1 MQNSPTSWM
10 KKGDARKLSLK
21 PVQPKEG
28 NPQNE
33 PAMISD
39 KSLDKARISAKRA
52 SIVKLTAKFDMLKAT
67 GDSGDFGTDS
77 PDMII
82 YEKPK
87 KNTPEPAISN
97 GELDEDAPP
106 APTLETSESIKSLD
120 PEPDPNF
127 STSSRPSSTQLPPP
141 VSQPTTPG
149 SALGDRTS
157 VTSVDSVSDV
167 MIRQAK
173 KAARR
178 ASLKKSIAELTLLK
192 SGTSSTDITEGDSSM
207 TFHPE
212 TYNLGVAEPSKEDTE
227 GRKKKFLL
235 DTIMSGSNIDFDA
248 RNSSET
254 RSKTVSAASFASP
267 TSAAAAS
274 VNEQRKSSS
283 TFVSIDE
290 LSAPAP
296 ALAPTS
302 TPSPT
307 STTPNPDVIDE
318 HQEVEETTAVSGAP
332 ISNPP
337 PAPPEMEHKSN
348 PTVLD
353 VISLI
358 ADGPKDLQSNL
369 EATLKSITADKD
381 RLRSLMKTNFLLHHD
396 VISLDEQIKM
406 LIKNRITV
414 EDIAHQFSHL
424 IPSADGE
431 EVVRSTLSQEKQ
443 ILYGQLFYELQHN
456 PTHLVRAAR
465 CATGSAA
472 SNFTNTVLLSIFG
485 DQYDNHEEHN
495 LLVMLRDLLQME
507 FDGAKEIATF
517 MRSNTCLT
525 QMLSTYVR
533 RPGSINAIKEL
544 LAPVLEEVI
553 LRKDSLEVSPH
564 KVYMELINTFEQ
576 ETGEKSP
583 LERTV
588 TEEQAAA
595 NPDVKA
601 AQNKR
606 LDDIKAYVNRILT
619 ALEEGHENILYGV
632 RYLTRELN
640 ELGEKKWHNA
650 TARQK
655 AAIMGGFFF
664 LRFVTPIVVTPD
676 GNNVTSMKVQKMQRR
691 NLTLIA
697 KVLQNLSNGILFGA
711 SGSGKEGFLKSLNP
725 FIEEKF
731 AVMDRIFKN
740 LTEVEGVDD
749 AMEMDQFLLI
759 NTVELT
765 QRKSLKITYN
775 EIMQTHNLIKE
786 NFKSIIQSDNVNEPL
801 AKIIFMLGS
810 PKKEV
815 PRSENSTFSL
825 TLDPLSLA
833 ERNSDTGKIKNRF
846 GPRLSVWDREVNAR
860 GRAVSK
866 TNEIAQLGLI
876 ERKSSEGSLSDEVE
890 ERHKHT
896 KLLLSSILAKLDLTK
911 EEVMKAHDKE
921 PSQITVMDVLS
932 FGVEKIQATEDKD
945 KPHNASLVL
954 EINDVM
960 NEVLSMRDSIIEEE
974 TEGSQAPA
982 DPDTILIIEVHDAYV
997 QMNKSQIKVAKNA
1010 TRLKNALAAIELQH
1024 AELND
1029 QIDTWKAYLE
1039 NVKAQ
1044 AMGDNK
1050 KNTKKEKS
1058 GRGGF
1063 LGLGKKKEPAKK
1075 DRVKF
1080 TYAELVKSNVI
1091 VRSEIPSPVQ
1101 SSVFFTF
1108 RVSPDVPGM
1117 FVVVASVRGFEA
1129 HRATLLLEDL
1139 LGEQDRGKEELD
1151 LDNVTLNVNML
1162 IYLLNTTFGSA

>member
-21 PVQPKEG
+21 PVQPG
-28 NPQNE
+28 SGADDDNGS
-33 PAMISD
+33 AMISD

-67 GDSGDFGTDS
+67 GSSGGFDGTDS

-87 KNTPEPAISN
+87 KKPDPARANVEPDEESQPTPKLETNSSIRSLEP
-97 GELDEDAPP
+97 ELDPH
-106 APTLETSESIKSLD
+106 L
-120 PEPDPNF
+120 
-127 STSSRPSSTQLPPP
+127 STSSRPSSTQLPAPA
-141 VSQPTTPG
+141 TTPG
-149 SALGDRTS
+149 SALGDRMSTA
-157 VTSVDSVSDV
+157 SVDSVSDV

-192 SGTSSTDITEGDSSM
+192 SGTSTTDVLADLTESDSKL
-207 TFHPE
+207 TFHPD
-212 TYNLGVAEPSKEDTE
+212 TYNLGAAEPSKEDTE

-248 RNSSET
+248 RNSSEG
-254 RSKTVSAASFASP
+254 RSKQSVSTASFASP
-267 TSAAAAS
+267 MSTGDLSNMS
-274 VNEQRKSSS
+274 NNEQRKSSS
-283 TFVSIDE
+283 TFLSIDE
-290 LSAPAP
+290 A
-296 ALAPTS
+296 
-302 TPSPT
+302 
-307 STTPNPDVIDE
+307 STTPTPTDTDTPDPTPDSTITTTTPT
-318 HQEVEETTAVSGAP
+318 QVEPS
-332 ISNPP
+332 
-337 PAPPEMEHKSN
+337 MEHKTN
-348 PTVLD
+348 PSVLD

-358 ADGPKDLQSNL
+358 ANGPKDLQQNL
-369 EATLKSITADKD
+369 EATLKAITADKD

-456 PTHLVRAAR
+456 PNHLVRAAR

-485 DQYDNHEEHN
+485 DQYDNNEEHN

-553 LRKDSLEVSPH
+553 QRKDSLEVSPH
-564 KVYMELINTFEQ
+564 KVYMELINSFEQ

-595 NPDVKA
+595 NEDVQN
-601 AQNKR
+601 AQNAR
-606 LDDIKAYVNRILT
+606 LEDIKAYVTRILT
-619 ALEEGHENILYGV
+619 ALEEGHDNILYGV

-640 ELGEKKWHNA
+640 HMGENKWPNA

-676 GNNVTSMKVQKMQRR
+676 GNNVTTLKVQKMQRR

-725 FIEEKF
+725 FIKEKF

-740 LTEVEGVDD
+740 LTKVEGVDD

-786 NFKSIIQSDNVNEPL
+786 NFKSIIQSDNVNDPL

-833 ERNSDTGKIKNRF
+833 ERNSETGKIKNRY

-876 ERKSSEGSLSDEVE
+876 DRKSSQGSASDEIE

-896 KLLLSSILAKLDLTK
+896 KLLLSGILAKLDLTQ
-911 EEVMKAHDKE
+911 EEVVNSYDSKD
-921 PSQITVMDVLS
+921 PSQITMMDVLS
-932 FGVEKIQATEDKD
+932 FGVQKIQATGDQD
-945 KPHNASLVL
+945 KPFNASLVL

-960 NEVLSMRDSIIEEE
+960 NDVLSMRDSIVEEE
-974 TEGSQAPA
+974 TEDSEAPI
-982 DPDTILIIEVHDAYV
+982 DPDTLLICEVHDAYV
-997 QMNKSQIKVAKNA
+997 QMNKSQIKVGKNA
-1010 TRLKNALAAIELQH
+1010 TRLKNALAAIEIQH

-1044 AMGDNK
+1044 AMGDSAK
-1050 KNTKKEKS
+1050 KMKKEKS
-1058 GRGGF
+1058 SRGGF
-1063 LGLGKKKEPAKK
+1063 LGLGKKKEPTKK

-1091 VRSEIPSPVQ
+1091 TRSEIPTPVQ